1 MGKKLLAGI
10 LGGVAFFFWSFLA
23 HDVLPLGKTG
33 IKEVPNEQAVLTAM
47 KANMPD
53 EGLYFLPGLG
63 MPENAT
69 RAQQSAAME
78 ARMHKVE
85 TGPSG
90 FLVYHPSLKF
100 SFGKALAVELG
111 TNILQV
117 LLAVILLGQT
127 SLVSFVARWRFLTLA
142 GILAAISTNISYWN
156 WYGFPWDMALSA
168 SRTTIDVTN
177 TATKTIAPHSDLF
190 RNVSIWACSGKYAN
204 FDALKRLGCS
214 MRKCFFC
221 RLDRLALDV
230 GDYFRRYR
238 LN

>member
-1 MGKKLLAGI
+1 MGKKILAAV
-10 LGGVAFFFWSFLA
+10 LGGLAFFFWSYIA
-23 HDVLPLGKTG
+23 HDLLPLGKAG
-33 IKEVPNEQAVLTAM
+33 IKEIPNEQAVLTSM

-63 MPENAT
+63 IPDNAT

-90 FLVYHPSLKF
+90 LLVYHPSLKF
-100 SFGKALAVELG
+100 SFGKALAIELG

-127 SLVSFVARWRFLTLA
+127 TLASFASRWRFVTLA

-156 WYGFPWDMALSA
+156 WYGFPGAYTLAYICTVAMGFVVAGLVVA
-168 SRTTIDVTN
+168 AIIKPGAAVTSR
-177 TATKTIAPHSDLF
+177 AA
-190 RNVSIWACSGKYAN
+190 RA
-204 FDALKRLGCS
+204 
-214 MRKCFFC
+214 
-221 RLDRLALDV
+221 
-230 GDYFRRYR
+230 
-238 LN
+238 